1 MRKLLCALLI
11 ALVLCATP
19 APAEEIEG
27 ALNDM
32 TLEELY
38 ALRERVDERIDA
50 LENLTP
56 LRLYPSRTYRVGV
69 AIPAGVYLLRSRAV
83 ALLTSVLVREMDP
96 QGGEGAS
103 VAYELVLSSGMM
115 RFVEGTSVTLTDV
128 TAYPFDAQDASALD
142 ANGEV
147 GEGGYWVGAQI
158 PAGEYAVALAG
169 DHVTANYSIYDDVP
183 GDGAQM
189 LRFEPRAEEG
199 QTVTLEEGWY
209 ISLSGC
215 GLRLV

>member
-11 ALVLCATP
+11 AMVLCATS
-19 APAEEIEG
+19 APAEEIG
-27 ALNDM
+27 DALNDM

-56 LRLYPSRTYRVGV
+56 LPLYPSGTYRVGID
-69 AIPAGVYLLRSRAV
+69 IPAGVYLLRSRSV
-83 ALLTSVLVREMDP
+83 ALLPSVLVREVDP
-96 QGGEGAS
+96 Q
-103 VAYELVLSSGMM
+103 
-115 RFVEGTSVTLTDV
+115 
-128 TAYPFDAQDASALD
+128 
-142 ANGEV
+142 
-147 GEGGYWVGAQI
+147 GGYWVGAQI

-169 DHVTANYSIYDDVP
+169 DRVTANYSIYDDVP

-189 LRFEPRAEEG
+189 LHFEPRAEEG

-215 GLRLV
+215 GPRLA